1 MYIDASAILV
11 LLFEEPDAA
20 ALAARIDA
28 SRTKLITSPVSLT
41 EAILRY
47 ASHKSAAIEDAQEI
61 ILDMMKTLQVQNIS
75 ITPEI
80 GNRAVQA
87 YARFGK
93 GTDIQH
99 SSISATSFPT
109 LAPRTMAFRCS
120 TRATI
125 SREPTLPDPSSIVRP
140 VESLA
145 PQAAPPRDER
155 KKPGSTS
162 RAFFA
167 NNRPA

>member
-11 LLFEEPDAA
+11 LLFEEPEAA

-93 GTDIQH
+93 GTGHPAQLNLGDVFSYACAKNH
-99 SSISATSFPT
+99 GVPLLYKGDDFSRTD
-109 LAPRTMAFRCS
+109 LA
-120 TRATI
+120 
-125 SREPTLPDPSSIVRP
+125 
-140 VESLA
+140 
-145 PQAAPPRDER
+145 
-155 KKPGSTS
+155 
-162 RAFFA
+162 
-167 NNRPA
+167 